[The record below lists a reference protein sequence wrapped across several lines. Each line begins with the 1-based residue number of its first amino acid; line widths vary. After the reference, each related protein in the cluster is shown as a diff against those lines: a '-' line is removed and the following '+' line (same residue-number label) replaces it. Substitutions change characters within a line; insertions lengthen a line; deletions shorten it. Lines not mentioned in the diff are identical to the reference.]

1 MFDRQNIII
10 SILTIFSIENVR
22 LWVLRNFFHTEKNR
36 SLKNTQIYIW
46 GVFIVWALLWYN
58 YMLGSYGSIWEAGI
72 TNITLFVIYC
82 SAIVSIIYF
91 TQQKGNTYYKQL
103 LIVSICLFCIAAYG
117 SLFIPMNTIVAYV
130 LISVYAEEY
139 LKIHASSALAH
150 RKSGNSY
157 IGRDLIFFALLMG
170 LWFSFIE
177 HIAYLIHH
185 VSTQW
190 QTMRGMHV
198 ARWLLTTAI
207 HMVGSGIIAYSALR
221 FHSKGNF
228 YRQGTIIGII
238 IAVWLHMTYN
248 LSIHF
253 WRTILTV
260 IIGISCYYI
269 LSYLLYQTNVM
280 YENSDKK

>member
-1 MFDRQNIII
+1 MDRQNIII
-10 SILTIFSIENVR
+10 SLITIFSIENTR
-22 LWVLRNFFHTEKNR
+22 LWVLRNFFHTEKKR
-36 SLKNTQIYIW
+36 SLKNIQVYIRW
-46 GVFIVWALLWYN
+46 LFIVGALLWYN
-58 YMLGSYGSIWEAGI
+58 YMLGSYGNIWEAGI
-72 TNITLFVIYC
+72 TNITLFVLYC
-82 SAIVSIIYF
+82 STIVSIIYF
-91 TQQKGNTYYKQL
+91 TQQRGNSYYKQL

-139 LKIHASSALAH
+139 MKIHASSALSH
-150 RKSGNSY
+150 KTWWPTY

-170 LWFSFIE
+170 LGFSFIE

-185 VSTQW
+185 ISTQGE
-190 QTMRGMHV
+190 TMRGMHI

-207 HMVGSGIIAYSALR
+207 HMVGSGIIAYSALK
-221 FHSKGNF
+221 FHTKANL

-260 IIGISCYYI
+260 VIGIASYYI
-269 LSYLLYQTNVM
+269 MSFLLYQTNIL
-280 YENSDKK
+280 YEQPNKK

>member
-1 MFDRQNIII
+1 MDRQNIII
-10 SILTIFSIENVR
+10 SLITIFSIENTR
-22 LWVLRNFFHTEKNR
+22 LWVLRNFFHTEKKR
-36 SLKNTQIYIW
+36 SLKNIQVYIRW
-46 GVFIVWALLWYN
+46 LFIVGALLWYN
-58 YMLGSYGSIWEAGI
+58 YMLGSYGNIWEAGI
-72 TNITLFVIYC
+72 TNITLFVLYC
-82 SAIVSIIYF
+82 STIVSIIYF
-91 TQQKGNTYYKQL
+91 TQQRGNSYYKQL

-139 LKIHASSALAH
+139 MKIHASSALSH
-150 RKSGNSY
+150 KTWWPTY

-170 LWFSFIE
+170 LGFSFIE

-185 VSTQW
+185 ISTQGE
-190 QTMRGMHV
+190 TMRGMHI

-207 HMVGSGIIAYSALR
+207 HMVGSGIIAYSALK
-221 FHSKGNF
+221 FHTKANL

-260 IIGISCYYI
+260 VIGISCYYI
-269 LSYLLYQTNVM
+269 LSFLLYQTNIL
-280 YENSDKK
+280 YEKE